1 MLKMA
6 KAVAGYSVPRRRAEI
21 NGQQKRDI
29 LPKDTAGSGSH
40 LAKKSSLSKYKHKG
54 KGDNCVFFIN
64 RIITRGGDARHNCT
78 QESSGFRVRPVYVS
92 IKSLL
97 MPPTSARWPLILS
110 CLCTTSEIIQ
120 RLGCGCVFL
129 YLLSSLKVMRII
141 SSNGKSYYQY

>member
-1 MLKMA
+1 MA
-6 KAVAGYSVPRRRAEI
+6 KAVAGYSVPRRRAEM

-29 LPKDTAGSGSH
+29 LPKDTGSGSH
-40 LAKKSSLSKYKHKG
+40 LAKKRSLSKYKHKG

-64 RIITRGGDARHNCT
+64 RIITRGGDTRHNCT

-92 IKSLL
+92 IKCLL
-97 MPPTSARWPLILS
+97 MPLGPLMLS

-120 RLGCGCVFL
+120 RLGGG
-129 YLLSSLKVMRII
+129 YLLSSLKVIRII